1 VKVKILPLNSL
12 GQIKF
17 SLTRKKNLSA
27 DLFLQAIFT
36 HELQDVRE
44 KEAWNVWRPLEI
56 VITLTPQQG
65 SSGLQEVHAHID
77 LHVTCSEQ
85 YPEQ

>member
-1 VKVKILPLNSL
+1 
-12 GQIKF
+12 
-17 SLTRKKNLSA
+17 
-27 DLFLQAIFT
+27 
-36 HELQDVRE
+36 
-44 KEAWNVWRPLEI
+44 VWHPPEI

>member
-1 VKVKILPLNSL
+1 MHSLGWIKFAVVHENSL
-12 GQIKF
+12 
-17 SLTRKKNLSA
+17 SA
-27 DLFLQAIFT
+27 VLFLQAIFT

-44 KEAWNVWRPLEI
+44 KDAWNVWRPLEI

-65 SSGLQEVHAHID
+65 SSGLQEVHAHVD

-85 YPEQ
+85 YPEE

>member
-1 VKVKILPLNSL
+1 
-12 GQIKF
+12 
-17 SLTRKKNLSA
+17 LSA
-27 DLFLQAIFT
+27 VVFLQAIFT

-44 KEAWNVWRPLEI
+44 KGAWNVWHPLEI

-65 SSGLQEVHAHID
+65 SSGLQEVHAHVD

-85 YPEQ
+85 YPEE